1 MSAAS
6 VKPRVLVVD
15 DSATVR
21 HWMEAQLREWYDV
34 SSARDGEEAITVAL
48 AERPDLIL
56 LDVEMPRVDG
66 FAACRALR
74 AFAGMRRTPIV
85 MVTSRTEPADVE
97 TGFTSGCTD
106 FIGKPVDVTELH
118 EKVASWIAAS
128 AAPDDVAS

>member
-21 HWMEAQLREWYDV
+21 LWMEAQLREWYDV

-48 AERPDLIL
+48 VERPDLIL

-74 AFAGMRRTPIV
+74 AFAVMRRTPIV

-97 TGFTSGCTD
+97 AGFTSGCTD
-106 FIGKPVDVTELH
+106 FIGKPVDVTELY

-128 AAPDDVAS
+128 AVPDDVTS